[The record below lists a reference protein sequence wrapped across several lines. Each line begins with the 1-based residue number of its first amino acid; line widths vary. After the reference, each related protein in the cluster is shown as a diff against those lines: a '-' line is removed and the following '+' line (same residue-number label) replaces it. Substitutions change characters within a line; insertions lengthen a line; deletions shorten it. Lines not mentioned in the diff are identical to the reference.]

1 MKINIKQTTYVEL
14 DTDDVEFPLYR
25 KHDLGGDGYSCT
37 LYTKIVRI
45 TGYAGFCG
53 FSVEH
58 HEYPDESFRLET
70 EYAGLFCGDSMDE
83 ILGRGWCA
91 CTPELFER
99 VLARACAYL
108 DAMKTGERLLALDLG
123 WPDLDRY

>member
-25 KHDLGGDGYSCT
+25 QEDLGGDGYSCT

-45 TGYAGFCG
+45 TGYGDFCG

-58 HEYPDESFRLET
+58 HEYPDEKFQLDVERSD
-70 EYAGLFCGDSMDE
+70 LFCGDSVDE
-83 ILGRGWCA
+83 ILGRGSYA

-99 VLARACAYL
+99 VLARAHAYL
-108 DAMKTGERLLALDLG
+108 DAMKTGERLPSPGLG
-123 WPDLDRY
+123 WPER